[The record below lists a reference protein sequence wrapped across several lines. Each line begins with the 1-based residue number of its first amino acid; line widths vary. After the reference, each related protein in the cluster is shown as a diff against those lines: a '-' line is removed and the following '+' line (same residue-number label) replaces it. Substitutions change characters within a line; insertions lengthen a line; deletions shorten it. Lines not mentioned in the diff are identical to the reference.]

1 MQKALCKNRAKNI
14 FETKCFVDVIKFHS
28 YIIFEMIKYNHNL
41 LLLKNYTS
49 RLQRADVDPLGETT
63 RALIAQN
70 VLPPR

>member
-1 MQKALCKNRAKNI
+1 MQKTLCENREKY
-14 FETKCFVDVIKFHS
+14 FRGFVDVIKFL
-28 YIIFEMIKYNHNL
+28 IISGMIKYNHNL

-49 RLQRADVDPLGETT
+49 RLQRVDVDPLEETT